1 MTGSKRNSA
10 RNKTMDNSLRQ
21 YIDLYKGHSGEIDAA
36 SAPVL
41 NAVRP
46 DACARLER
54 MTLPRIGDENYEIID
69 LPAILAHDYG
79 VNIRRVALPVDPA
92 ESFRCGVPRMSTAL
106 FLLVND
112 RFGRTADSM
121 QGLPAGVEV
130 ESLGEMARRRPEVVS
145 EFYGRLADSDN
156 PLVALSTLLAQD
168 GLWIHIPDGVKVE
181 KPLQLVEILGG
192 ADNLMA
198 VRRIVITVGRDA
210 EAKVLVCDHTQNGV
224 SSMMAI
230 QTVEVF
236 VGPNSR
242 FDYYDLEES
251 GQSTTRLSSFW
262 LRQERDSKVVVNG
275 MTIYNNISR
284 NEYHSVFASPGA
296 TLNLYGMGI
305 ADGDRVID
313 VYSKVCHDVACCTT
327 DELFK
332 FSVDD
337 RARAGFTGRIIVAP
351 HAEKTEAYQSNRN
364 LIGSDEARMFSKPQ
378 LEIYNDDVKCSH
390 GSAIGRLDEMQ
401 LFYMRTRGLG
411 EDEARLLLK
420 QAFMADVIDK
430 VGIPGLKERLT
441 HMVERRFAGESA
453 GCHDCTSDCPTIS
466 RR

>member
-1 MTGSKRNSA
+1 ME
-10 RNKTMDNSLRQ
+10 NSLRQ
-21 YIDLYKGHSGEIDAA
+21 YIDLYKGHGAEIDAA

-41 NAVRP
+41 NRLRRE
-46 DACARLER
+46 ACAALER
-54 MTLPRIGDENYEIID
+54 MTLPRQGDENYEVID
-69 LPAILAHDYG
+69 LPAILRHDYG
-79 VNIRRVALPVDPA
+79 VNIRRVPLPVDPA

-121 QGLPAGVEV
+121 HGLPEGVEV
-130 ESLGEMARRRPEVVS
+130 ESLAEMARRRPEDVA
-145 EFYGRLADSDN
+145 ERYGVLADIDN

-168 GLWIHIPDGVKVE
+168 GLWIHIPAGVKVE

-198 VRRIVITVGRDA
+198 VRRIIITVDREA
-210 EAKVLVCDHTQNGV
+210 EVKILVCDHTQSGLTD
-224 SSMMAI
+224 MLAL
-230 QTVEVF
+230 QTIEAY
-236 VGPNSR
+236 VGTGAR
-242 FDYYDLEES
+242 LDYYDLEES
-251 GQSTTRLSSFW
+251 GKSTTRLSTLW

-275 MTIYNNISR
+275 MTIYNGISR
-284 NEYHSVFASPGA
+284 NEYHSMFASPGA
-296 TLNLYGMGI
+296 ELRLYGMGI
-305 ADGDRVID
+305 ADDDRVID
-313 VYSKVCHDVACCTT
+313 VYSKVKHDVACCRT

-337 RARAGFTGRIIVAP
+337 RARAAFTGRIIVAP

-390 GSAIGRLDEMQ
+390 GSAIGRLDELQ
-401 LFYMRTRGLG
+401 LFYMRTRGL
-411 EDEARLLLK
+411 DESTARLLLK

-430 VGIPGLKERLT
+430 VEIPGLTERLT

-453 GCHDCTSDCPTIS
+453 GCHDCTSECPGIA
-466 RR
+466 RQDMK